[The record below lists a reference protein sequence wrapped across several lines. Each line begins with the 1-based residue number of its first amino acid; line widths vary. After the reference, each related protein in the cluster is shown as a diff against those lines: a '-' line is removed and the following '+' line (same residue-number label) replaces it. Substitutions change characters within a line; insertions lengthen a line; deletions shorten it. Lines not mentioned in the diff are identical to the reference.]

1 MNQNKKQ
8 IILIDKIKR
17 VIVKQKMKEKKFQKA
32 I

>member
-17 VIVKQKMKEKKFQKA
+17 VKVKQKMKEKKFQKV